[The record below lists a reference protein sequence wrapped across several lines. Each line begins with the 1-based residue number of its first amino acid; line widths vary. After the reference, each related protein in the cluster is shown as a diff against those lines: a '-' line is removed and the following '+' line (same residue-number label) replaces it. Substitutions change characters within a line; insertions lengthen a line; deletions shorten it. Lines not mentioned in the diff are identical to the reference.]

1 MNIESKSKWQIRLAT
16 LSIFLLGFV
25 AGAIA
30 LNAYHLWFGAGKQPT
45 RHERYDEAF
54 NQLGLSDAQKA
65 EVQKILGETREKIQ
79 NLRQESEP
87 RMKEIRA
94 QTDEKL
100 QTILT
105 PEQWQQFQ
113 QAREKIRQSEPDK
126 QSKPRSKN

>member
-1 MNIESKSKWQIRLAT
+1 M
-16 LSIFLLGFV
+16 LL
-25 AGAIA
+25 
-30 LNAYHLWFGAGKQPT
+30 Q
-45 RHERYDEAF
+45 RYDEAF

-113 QAREKIRQSEPDK
+113 QEREKIRQSEPDK